1 MSDRLA
7 ILYQF
12 NEKYVPYAGVS
23 IYSVLYH
30 NKHVSDICIY
40 IMGENLSYDA
50 QVQIEQ
56 MVSSFQ
62 RKVVF
67 IDTEFLVRKMK
78 KLDMPTY
85 RGSYA
90 ANMRLFL
97 DEVLD
102 ESVERILY
110 LDSDT
115 IVTAELDELLHIDMH
130 GMAVGMVLD
139 SLGFSHK
146 KQIGLSADD
155 DYYNSGVILYDLWRW
170 RERGYCGKIVRHILE
185 QRNNYPAPDQ
195 DLLNIV
201 CRGDIFRLDAQYN
214 FQPVHGAFS
223 DRLFLKIMRPQV
235 YYNAD
240 QMDEARRKTIVYHCF
255 RFLGEFPWHVG
266 NRHPFGKVF
275 DRYLRYSP
283 WRDYN
288 KRKANAGVII
298 KIEKI
303 LYRVL
308 PRTVFLPV
316 FKYAHALFLYQSER
330 DALKNKTN
338 KLM

>member
-1 MSDRLA
+1 M
-7 ILYQF
+7 
-12 NEKYVPYAGVS
+12 
-23 IYSVLYH
+23 YSVLHH
-30 NKHVSDICIY
+30 NRRASDICIY
-40 IMGENLSYDA
+40 IMGENLSKDS
-50 QVQIEQ
+50 QTQIEQ

-78 KLDMPTY
+78 EIDMPAY

-97 DEVLD
+97 DEVLE
-102 ESVERILY
+102 ESAGRILY

-115 IVTAELDELLHIDMH
+115 VVTGELDELFQMDMH
-130 GMAVGMVLD
+130 GKAIGMVLD

-146 KQIGLSADD
+146 KQIGLSVADG
-155 DYYNSGVILYDLWRW
+155 YYNSGVILYDLLLW
-170 RERGYCGKIVRHILE
+170 RERKYREKIVRHIVE
-185 QRNNYPAPDQ
+185 QRNHYPAPDQ
-195 DLLNIV
+195 DLLNII
-201 CRGDIFRLDAQYN
+201 CRGDIFRLDVRYN

-223 DRLFLKIMRPQV
+223 DKMFLKVMRPQV

-240 QMDEARRKTIVYHCF
+240 QIDEARRKVIVYHCF
-255 RFLGEFPWHVG
+255 RFLGEFPWHAG
-266 NRHPFGKVF
+266 NQHPFGKVF
-275 DRYLRYSP
+275 DRCLQHSP
-283 WRDYN
+283 WRNYS
-288 KRKANAGVII
+288 KRKADTGIII

-308 PRTVFLPV
+308 PRAVFLPV

-330 DALKNKTN
+330 DSLKNKTN
-338 KLM
+338 RLM